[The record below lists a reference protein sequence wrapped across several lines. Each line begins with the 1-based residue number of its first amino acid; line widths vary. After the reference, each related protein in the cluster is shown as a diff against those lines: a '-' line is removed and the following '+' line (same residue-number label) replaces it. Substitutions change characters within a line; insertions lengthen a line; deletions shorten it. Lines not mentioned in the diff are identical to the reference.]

1 MNKRQRQQLLR
12 RLLRERSIANQQ
24 ELVEALIAAGCAVT
38 QATVSRDLMEMGL
51 QKERDRAG
59 RVRYAYIATAEERP
73 DPQAAC
79 GRMLRDFGRGIE
91 VAQNLLV
98 LRCDPG
104 AAPGLGRVID
114 ELDHEMIIGCVAG
127 DDTVLLVT
135 KEMRSA
141 EAVGSYL
148 RQLGG

>member
-1 MNKRQRQQLLR
+1 M
-12 RLLRERSIANQQ
+12 LRERSIANQQ
-24 ELVEALIAAGCAVT
+24 ELVSALAAAGCEVT
-38 QATVSRDLMEMGL
+38 QATVSRDLREMGL
-51 QKERDRAG
+51 QKGRDRAG
-59 RVRYAYIATAEERP
+59 RIRYAYIATVEERP

-104 AAPGLGRVID
+104 AAPGMGRVID
-114 ELDHEMIIGCVAG
+114 ELDHEMILGCVAG

-135 KEMRSA
+135 KEPRSA
-141 EAVGSYL
+141 EAVCSYL
-148 RQLGG
+148 RELGG